1 MSKLNSTTLT
11 IAAVLLVVLSLLV
24 MATPLLR
31 TTPGFTNRTGTQ
43 TFTPGGAFPTPQG
56 GFTPGQGTTGQ
67 GFVLGQGGTGT
78 GSTGTGGNTTRR
90 FTGANRGAST
100 LFRIG
105 FLSGVTGTI
114 VYALLLLVSLGA
126 ALGMFMTK
134 AWGKIL
140 GIIMAIVYALLALV
154 STVPILL
161 SGFLTQA
168 GGSLGLSIGL
178 NVLHLMLALAVIVL
192 ALIPARKLLTP
203 AVPTTPVEQSAASA

>member
-11 IAAVLLVVLSLLV
+11 IAAILLVILALLV

-31 TTPGFTNRTGTQ
+31 TTTGFTNRTGNR
-43 TFTPGGAFPTPQG
+43 TFTPGSAFPTPQG
-56 GFTPGQGTTGQ
+56 GFTPGQG
-67 GFVLGQGGTGT
+67 FVPGQGGTGT
-78 GSTGTGGNTTRR
+78 GGTGTGGNTPQR
-90 FTGANRGAST
+90 FTGANGGAST

-126 ALGMFMTK
+126 SLGMFMTK

-178 NVLHLMLALAVIVL
+178 NVLHL
-192 ALIPARKLLTP
+192 
-203 AVPTTPVEQSAASA
+203 